1 MSYSVNILNG
11 MGRIFETRKATMFKR
26 YAKMAKQFTKIGRE
40 IVMAVKLG
48 GPNPDANPRLR
59 MVMQNAKAVNMP
71 KTNVENAIKRASEKD
86 TSNYEECIY
95 EGYAPH
101 GVPVLVECTT
111 NNPTRTVANVRMY
124 FSRANG
130 ALGTNGSVSFMFEHK
145 ALFKIDAS
153 NLNKDDL
160 ELELIDFGL
169 EDITLEQETNH
180 FIIQTTFS
188 DYGKMQSALEER
200 KINLIETT
208 KTYIPTTTKELSE
221 EQEKEVMAMIEKMEE
236 DDDIENVYHNIA

>member
-1 MSYSVNILNG
+1 

-26 YAKMAKQFTKIGRE
+26 YARMAKAFTKLGRE
-40 IVMAVKLG
+40 LVMAVKTG
-48 GPNPDANPRLR
+48 GPNPDTNPRLR
-59 MVMQNAKAVNMP
+59 IVMQNCKAVNMP
-71 KTNVENAIKRASEKD
+71 KTNVEAAIKRASEKD
-86 TSNYEECIY
+86 SGNFDEVIY

-145 ALFKIDAS
+145 VMFKIDAGTLS
-153 NLNKDDL
+153 KDDL

-169 EDITLEQETNH
+169 EELNYDEEAKQ
-180 FIIQTTFS
+180 FIIQTAFTDF
-188 DYGKMQSALEER
+188 GKMQAALEER
-200 KINLIETT
+200 KINLIETS
-208 KTYIPTTTKELSE
+208 KVYIPTTLKELTP
-221 EQEKEVMAMIEKMEE
+221 EQTAEVMAMIEKMED
-236 DDDIENVYHNIA
+236 DDDIEAVYHNIA

>member
-1 MSYSVNILNG
+1 

-26 YAKMAKQFTKIGRE
+26 YAKMAKAFTKIGRE
-40 IVMAVKLG
+40 IVIAVKQG
-48 GPNPDANPRLR
+48 GPNPDSNPRLR
-59 MVMQNAKAVNMP
+59 AVMQNAKAVNMP
-71 KTNVENAIKRASEKD
+71 KTNVESAIKRASDKD
-86 TSNYEECIY
+86 TSNYEQVIY

-130 ALGTNGSVSFMFEHK
+130 ALGTNGSVSFMFEHVV
-145 ALFKIDAS
+145 LFKIEAA

-160 ELELIDFGL
+160 ELDLIDFGL
-169 EDITLEQETNH
+169 EDIALDEENKQ
-180 FIIQTTFS
+180 FIIQVQFT
-188 DYGKMQSALEER
+188 DYGNMQTALEER
-200 KINLIETT
+200 NINVIETS
-208 KTYIPTTTKELSE
+208 KIYVPTTTKELTP
-221 EQEKEVMAMIEKMEE
+221 EQEAEVMAMIEKMEE